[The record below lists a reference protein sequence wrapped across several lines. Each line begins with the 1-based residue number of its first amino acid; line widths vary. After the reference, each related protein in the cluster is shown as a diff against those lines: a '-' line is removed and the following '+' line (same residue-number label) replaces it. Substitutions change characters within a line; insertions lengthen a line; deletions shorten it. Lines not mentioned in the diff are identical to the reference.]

1 MKKQRLLLLFGG
13 LLIMIMMTACKDSKI
28 PENRTKKEYQAE
40 QNFKSYFKYISDKNN
55 YLDNIKVYYFSIS
68 ISKDVQDKVS
78 ETTTCSYR
86 LEKQKNQEF
95 IGNFEHEVS
104 ESSQYSTEVKN
115 QIQYPIQYKDNS
127 IRFTEKTPSE
137 RYDEFVFSSFDSSL
151 LKKYKIYYYLLKHP
165 ETELKGVSYKIPINS
180 EIVAPFIK
188 QLNIKNPKKS
198 SISVTKTGSKEYY
211 YTISIDTDS
220 KIYSIFEGITLED
233 VKEFSK

>member
-40 QNFKSYFKYISDKNN
+40 Q
-55 YLDNIKVYYFSIS
+55 
-68 ISKDVQDKVS
+68 
-78 ETTTCSYR
+78 
-86 LEKQKNQEF
+86 
-95 IGNFEHEVS
+95 
-104 ESSQYSTEVKN
+104 
-115 QIQYPIQYKDNS
+115 
-127 IRFTEKTPSE
+127 
-137 RYDEFVFSSFDSSL
+137 
-151 LKKYKIYYYLLKHP
+151 KHP

-198 SISVTKTGSKEYY
+198 SISVTKTESKEYY

-220 KIYSIFEGITLED
+220 EIYSIFEGITLED

>member
-137 RYDEFVFSSFDSSL
+137 RYDEFVFSSFDSSF
-151 LKKYKIYYYLLKHP
+151 
-165 ETELKGVSYKIPINS
+165 
-180 EIVAPFIK
+180 FIK

-198 SISVTKTGSKEYY
+198 SISVTKTESKEYY

-220 KIYSIFEGITLED
+220 EIYSIFEGITLED

>member
-1 MKKQRLLLLFGG
+1 MSPLGFPARL
-13 LLIMIMMTACKDSKI
+13 
-28 PENRTKKEYQAE
+28 
-40 QNFKSYFKYISDKNN
+40 
-55 YLDNIKVYYFSIS
+55 
-68 ISKDVQDKVS
+68 VS
-78 ETTTCSYR
+78 CSYYLLSIISLCEGDTFLR
-86 LEKQKNQEF
+86 LTAH
-95 IGNFEHEVS
+95 NFEHEVS

-151 LKKYKIYYYLLKHP
+151 LKKYKIYDYLLKHP

-198 SISVTKTGSKEYY
+198 SISVTKTESKEYY

-220 KIYSIFEGITLED
+220 EIYSIFEGITLED

>member
-1 MKKQRLLLLFGG
+1 
-13 LLIMIMMTACKDSKI
+13 
-28 PENRTKKEYQAE
+28 
-40 QNFKSYFKYISDKNN
+40 
-55 YLDNIKVYYFSIS
+55 
-68 ISKDVQDKVS
+68 S

-137 RYDEFVFSSFDSSL
+137 RYDEFVFSSFDSSF
-151 LKKYKIYYYLLKHP
+151 
-165 ETELKGVSYKIPINS
+165 
-180 EIVAPFIK
+180 FIK

-198 SISVTKTGSKEYY
+198 SISVTKTESKEYY

-220 KIYSIFEGITLED
+220 EIYSIFEGITLED